1 MFLFLLNQCP
11 CHCNASR
18 LVALDYVQFMHPF
31 KLYMI
36 GYGYVSLLWK
46 HLSYD
51 FLLVAHNYVQFI
63 YPLGMLIVYDWLW
76 LCKSIKK
83 EFEL

>member
-1 MFLFLLNQCP
+1 M
-11 CHCNASR
+11 AS
-18 LVALDYVQFMHPF
+18 DYVQFMH
-31 KLYMI
+31 LLDVLIIHI

-51 FLLVAHNYVQFI
+51 FLLVAPDYVQFI
-63 YPLGMLIVYDWLW
+63 YPLGMLIVYDRLW
-76 LCKSIKK
+76 LYKSIQI